1 MARQRVRLSQETG
14 AAAERNWMENRIVEL
29 LEDEDELTRGEL
41 IDAVASETRKSR
53 RTIEQAIDDLAPEG
67 RVQRR
72 KCGRNAIY
80 SRPPQGELPME
91 S

>member
-14 AAAERNWMENRIVEL
+14 AAAKQSWMENRIVEL
-29 LEDEDELTRGEL
+29 LEDENELTRGEL
-41 IDAVASETRKSR
+41 IDAVAR
-53 RTIEQAIDDLAPEG
+53 EG

-72 KCGRNAIY
+72 KRGRNAIY
-80 SRPPQGELPME
+80 SRPPQGGLPLE